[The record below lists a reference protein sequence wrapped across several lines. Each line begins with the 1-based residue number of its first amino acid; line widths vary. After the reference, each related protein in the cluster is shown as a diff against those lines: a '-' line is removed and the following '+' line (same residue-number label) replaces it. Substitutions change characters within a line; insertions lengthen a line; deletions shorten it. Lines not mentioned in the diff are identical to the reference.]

1 MASNQLWWYV
11 IFRCP
16 VSSPLL
22 PPYIGIA
29 AGLQLLPHGR
39 LETATES
46 WRGGGGS
53 AMVVRPEN
61 QDFDESDG
69 W

>member
-1 MASNQLWWYV
+1 MAA
-11 IFRCP
+11 
-16 VSSPLL
+16 SSPLL

-29 AGLQLLPHGR
+29 AGLQMLPHGK
-39 LETATES
+39 LQTATES

-61 QDFDESDG
+61 PDLDD
-69 W
+69 